1 MHKNK
6 TKYFPLVSV
15 ILNCHNGEKFLDKSV
30 QSILK
35 QTYKNWEL
43 IFIDNYSTDN
53 TSSIINKIKDKRI
66 KYFRTRKLYKL
77 YKARN
82 IAVSKAKGDL
92 ISFIDADDWW
102 FKKKL
107 EVQVKQFRL
116 NKKTEVVYS
125 NVYLYYQNK
134 DRLKIYSQKEL
145 AEGKITQQLISDF
158 KMPILSTMLKKK
170 IFKKIKFFEKYEIIG
185 DFDFLVRLSLMKNIS
200 AIQEPLA
207 YYRIHSANL
216 SLKKI
221 YLNIKELENWL
232 KKNNKKPKF
241 KKFNFFNIQQLL
253 QNLRIK
259 NSLINGER
267 ILAFKQLFAKP
278 FYTSRLKY
286 LILFFMT
293 KKYINKFLGN

>member
-1 MHKNK
+1 
-6 TKYFPLVSV
+6 
-15 ILNCHNGEKFLDKSV
+15 
-30 QSILK
+30 
-35 QTYKNWEL
+35 
-43 IFIDNYSTDN
+43 
-53 TSSIINKIKDKRI
+53 
-66 KYFRTRKLYKL
+66 
-77 YKARN
+77 
-82 IAVSKAKGDL
+82 
-92 ISFIDADDWW
+92 
-102 FKKKL
+102 
-107 EVQVKQFRL
+107 
-116 NKKTEVVYS
+116 
-125 NVYLYYQNK
+125 
-134 DRLKIYSQKEL
+134 
-145 AEGKITQQLISDF
+145 
-158 KMPILSTMLKKK
+158 MLKRK

-207 YYRIHSANL
+207 YYRIHSGNL

-232 KKNNKKPKF
+232 KKIIKNLSLKIQ
-241 KKFNFFNIQQLL
+241 FFSIQQLL

-293 KKYINKFLGN
+293 RKYINKFLGN

>member
-1 MHKNK
+1 MYINK

-102 FKKKL
+102 FKK
-107 EVQVKQFRL
+107 
-116 NKKTEVVYS
+116 N
-125 NVYLYYQNK
+125 
-134 DRLKIYSQKEL
+134 
-145 AEGKITQQLISDF
+145 
-158 KMPILSTMLKKK
+158 
-170 IFKKIKFFEKYEIIG
+170 
-185 DFDFLVRLSLMKNIS
+185 
-200 AIQEPLA
+200 
-207 YYRIHSANL
+207 
-216 SLKKI
+216 
-221 YLNIKELENWL
+221 
-232 KKNNKKPKF
+232 
-241 KKFNFFNIQQLL
+241 
-253 QNLRIK
+253 
-259 NSLINGER
+259 
-267 ILAFKQLFAKP
+267 
-278 FYTSRLKY
+278 
-286 LILFFMT
+286 
-293 KKYINKFLGN
+293 